1 MIHGVN
7 PGNGVPSFGYA
18 LNASRNGGKMS
29 LPVAPSSYIYSHFK
43 HVSGFPAPEGARG
56 VSINKLK
63 ILDVLI
69 EQLSR
74 IKKQDSLALGAPVS
88 DERLDAMI
96 EHYKTQIRQ
105 VKAASEIIPYI
116 PAPAAQTGAIFSL
129 TA

>member
-1 MIHGVN
+1 MIHGVS
-7 PGNGVPSFGYA
+7 GNVVPSFGYA
-18 LNASRNGGKMS
+18 INASRSGKMS

-56 VSINKLK
+56 VAITKLK

-69 EQLSR
+69 DQLSKL
-74 IKKQDSLALGAPVS
+74 KKQDSLSLGAPVS
-88 DERLDAMI
+88 EDRLDAMI
-96 EHYKTQIRQ
+96 EQYKTQIRQ
-105 VKAASEIIPYI
+105 AKAASEIIPYI